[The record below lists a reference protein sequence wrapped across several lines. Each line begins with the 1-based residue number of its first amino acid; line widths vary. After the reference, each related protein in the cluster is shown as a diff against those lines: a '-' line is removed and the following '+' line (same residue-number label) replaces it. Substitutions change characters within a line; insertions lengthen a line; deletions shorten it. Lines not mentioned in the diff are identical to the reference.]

1 MECIWMVAL
10 TIVFQH
16 KIITARIAFA
26 KRSLAF
32 YFHRNN
38 NNNYS
43 EWSFQ
48 HYCRRYLSLSASAY
62 CIPNTYSTETAI
74 VHRYSYH
81 NTHTLSRVR
90 IKIKNKN
97 FCWLRISVCGRC
109 TVENSYCRRIRLIQF
124 CFLTVRVVFLV
135 SVLLLR
141 CASSSLFFRASARQF
156 HCRFCIKYLLLLFSS
171 HLMSP

>member
-62 CIPNTYSTETAI
+62 CIPNTYGGRRLRSYTDTPITTHIHSLAFASKLKTKTFVGCAFRCVVVAQSKIHTAAE
-74 VHRYSYH
+74 
-81 NTHTLSRVR
+81 
-90 IKIKNKN
+90 
-97 FCWLRISVCGRC
+97 FD
-109 TVENSYCRRIRLIQF
+109 
-124 CFLTVRVVFLV
+124 
-135 SVLLLR
+135 
-141 CASSSLFFRASARQF
+141 
-156 HCRFCIKYLLLLFSS
+156 
-171 HLMSP
+171 